1 MKDIETIVNIEMI
14 VVETEKAK
22 KIVMKEIEIANM
34 MIEEIVGTEIEGDQE
49 IKTEKKKKK
58 IREIQNK

>member
-1 MKDIETIVNIEMI
+1 MI

-22 KIVMKEIEIANM
+22 KIVMKESEIINTVIEK
-34 MIEEIVGTEIEGDQE
+34 IVETEIEDDQE

>member
-1 MKDIETIVNIEMI
+1 MI

-34 MIEEIVGTEIEGDQE
+34 MIEEIVETEIEDDQE